1 MPNESTEQEL
11 QRVKSALVALETKV
25 NEEKAQKTEYLRAW
39 RRENAEKIRAYRAA
53 NKEKRDKQN
62 AEWRRKNPERVLEL
76 SRKWAS
82 ENREHRRSYKR
93 DWDKNNPRKR
103 ETDYQRNHS
112 PQQAARMKLRV
123 AVRAGKLLRPD
134 TCSKC
139 GITCKPHGHHP
150 DYAKP
155 LEVIWL
161 CPICHSAIHSKSS

>member
-11 QRVKSALVALETKV
+11 QRVKSASVALETKV

-82 ENREHRRSYKR
+82 ENREHRRS
-93 DWDKNNPRKR
+93 DRKSTR
-103 ETDYQRNHS
+103 LNSSHLGISY
-112 PQQAARMKLRV
+112 
-123 AVRAGKLLRPD
+123 AV
-134 TCSKC
+134 
-139 GITCKPHGHHP
+139 
-150 DYAKP
+150 
-155 LEVIWL
+155 
-161 CPICHSAIHSKSS
+161 